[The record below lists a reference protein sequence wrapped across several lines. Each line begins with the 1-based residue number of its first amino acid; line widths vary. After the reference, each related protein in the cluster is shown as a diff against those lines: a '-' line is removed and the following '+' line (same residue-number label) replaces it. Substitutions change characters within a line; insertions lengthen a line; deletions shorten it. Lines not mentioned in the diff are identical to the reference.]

1 MSKTHHRVAQSST
14 KYYLPDET
22 RINTDNTQIKRLYF
36 FILDL
41 FPFAKICVH
50 LRFNKDLNSVELC
63 VTLW

>member
-14 KYYLPDET
+14 EYYLSDET
-22 RINTDNTQIKRLYF
+22 RINTDKHRLKDCSSTVMKVC
-36 FILDL
+36 IN
-41 FPFAKICVH
+41 